1 MATSARLDRK
11 TTAALE
17 RFCNAN
23 RITKTEA
30 IERGINILLARA
42 QEEVHPAFAVYQQL
56 KLVPEATRP
65 PAQRSSDAMRD
76 AIRAKYTR

>member
-17 RFCNAN
+17 RFCKVN

-30 IERGINILLARA
+30 IERGINVLLAQA
-42 QEEVHPAFAVYQQL
+42 QEEVHPAFAIYQHL
-56 KLVPEATRP
+56 TLVPEAARP
-65 PAQRSSDAMRD
+65 STQRSSDAMRD
-76 AIRAKYTR
+76 AIRAKYSR